1 MGSIQAIRYGEMDV
15 VVYDSEQLMGE
26 AAASDL
32 AEILNAAI
40 ALRGDASVILATGN
54 SQDAFVTALVTIDTI
69 DWSRVSVFHMDEY
82 LGIPES
88 HPASFRRWMRE
99 RLVDVVHPAAFYGL
113 DGDAPDVEAEM
124 ARYERL
130 LREHEPIACVLG
142 IGENGHLAF
151 NDPPA
156 DFNTDRAIHVITLA
170 EASRRQQVSEGHFKT
185 IEDVPSEAI
194 TLTVPALLR
203 PAHVLAVVPE
213 SRKATAVRAA
223 LEGPITPDL
232 PASLLRT
239 LPHVK
244 LYLDKE
250 SSALLEGAA

>member
-1 MGSIQAIRYGEMDV
+1 MQATRYGEMDV
-15 VVYDSEQLMGE
+15 VVYGSERLMGK

-32 AEILNAAI
+32 ARILNDAI
-40 ALRGDASVILATGN
+40 ASRGEASVILATGN
-54 SQDAFVTALVTIDTI
+54 SQDAFVTALVKINTI
-69 DWSRVSVFHMDEY
+69 DWSKISVFHMDEY
-82 LGIPES
+82 LGISEN

-99 RLVDVVHPAAFYGL
+99 RLVDVVHPGTFYGL

-124 ARYERL
+124 SRYERL
-130 LREHEPIACVLG
+130 LEEHEPVACVLG

-156 DFNTDRAIHVITLA
+156 DFTTDRALHVITLA
-170 EASRRQQVSEGHFKT
+170 EASRRQQVSEGHFET
-185 IEDVPSEAI
+185 IEDVPAEAI

-223 LEGPITPDL
+223 LEGPITPEL

-244 LYLDKE
+244 LYLDPE
-250 SSALLEGAA
+250 SSALLDGVA

>member
-1 MGSIQAIRYGEMDV
+1 MQAIRYGEMDV
-15 VVYDSEQLMGE
+15 VVYDSEEHAGE
-26 AAASDL
+26 AAARDL
-32 AEILNAAI
+32 AGILELAVASQ
-40 ALRGDASVILATGN
+40 GEASVILATGN
-54 SQDAFVTALVTIDTI
+54 SQDAFVAALVTIDTI
-69 DWSRVSVFHMDEY
+69 DWSKVSVFHMDEY
-82 LGIPES
+82 LGIS
-88 HPASFRRWMRE
+88 SDHPASFRRWMRD

-113 DGDAPDVEAEM
+113 DGDAADVDAEM
-124 ARYERL
+124 ARYAQL
-130 LREHEPIACVLG
+130 LEEHQPVACVLG

-156 DFNTDRAIHVITLA
+156 DFNTDRMLRIITLA
-170 EASRRQQVSEGHFKT
+170 DASRRQQVSEGHFET
-185 IEDVPSEAI
+185 IEDVPAEAI

-223 LEGPITPDL
+223 LEGPVTPDL

-244 LYLDKE
+244 LYLDRE
-250 SSALLEGAA
+250 SSALLDGAV